1 MMTRKDYVEVARI
14 LRRHADKI
22 PAITFSS
29 MVKEFACMFEA
40 DNDRFDRPRF
50 ITAAYPATTT
60 KG

>member
-1 MMTRKDYVEVARI
+1 MMTRKDYVDVAAI
-14 LRRHADKI
+14 LRRHAHEM
-22 PAITFSS
+22 PATTFAS

-50 ITAAYPATTT
+50 IAAAYPATTT